1 MEALSPSP
9 DAGRGGRP
17 SGERVE
23 SGGGKFPELGN
34 HALADRVQN
43 QFWHA
48 VEVQFLHQVATV
60 GFDGVEADLERC
72 GHFLIA
78 FALGD
83 KLPDFAL
90 AGRE

>member
-1 MEALSPSP
+1 MAALSPSP
-9 DAGRGGRP
+9 DAARAAVRRAGR
-17 SGERVE
+17 ER
-23 SGGGKFPELGN
+23 GGKFPELGN

-48 VEVQFLHQVATV
+48 VEVQFLNQVATV
-60 GFDGVEADLERC
+60 GFDGVQADLERC

-83 KLPDFAL
+83 ELQDFAL